1 MGSLIATA
9 TGSISMLAGG
19 AACAQ
24 NGNMMDGGDM
34 REGGWMGGHWMR
46 DQPIV
51 AVGAVVWATLKRRK

>member
-1 MGSLIATA
+1 
-9 TGSISMLAGG
+9 MLAGG

-24 NGNMMDGGDM
+24 NGNMVDGGDM